1 MNNTI
6 AWVIVALAA
15 LVSAVALTSA
25 IMWAFWE
32 DDRKKAILKLILT
45 AILFAAIIFLMG
57 FLSTTVHL

>member
-6 AWVIVALAA
+6 AWVIVTLAA